1 MCVAVCVGLSGLVA
15 PASALP
21 LYGCCRLPHLSTT
34 SIPRFIY
41 DRFQAPLSPGL
52 LRLPPLGGFG
62 GGGFERSPAAADF
75 GLDLASVAA
84 VSPGV
89 GVLPPPVPM
98 LLRPTP
104 HYAVTGG
111 SAGAPADMAATLDA
125 NKAAGGG
132 GSGWMLAK
140 SLSIAELRL
149 RAQQYAAVLG
159 TR

>member
-1 MCVAVCVGLSGLVA
+1 
-15 PASALP
+15 
-21 LYGCCRLPHLSTT
+21 LSTT

-52 LRLPPLGGFG
+52 LRLPPLSGFG

-111 SAGAPADMAATLDA
+111 SAGAPADMAA
-125 NKAAGGG
+125 AGGG

>member
-1 MCVAVCVGLSGLVA
+1 
-15 PASALP
+15 
-21 LYGCCRLPHLSTT
+21 LSTT

-111 SAGAPADMAATLDA
+111 SAGAPADMAA
-125 NKAAGGG
+125 AGGG

>member
-1 MCVAVCVGLSGLVA
+1 
-15 PASALP
+15 
-21 LYGCCRLPHLSTT
+21 LSTT

-75 GLDLASVAA
+75 GLDLPSVAA

-111 SAGAPADMAATLDA
+111 SAGAPADMAA
-125 NKAAGGG
+125 AGGG

>member
-1 MCVAVCVGLSGLVA
+1 
-15 PASALP
+15 
-21 LYGCCRLPHLSTT
+21 LSTT

-111 SAGAPADMAATLDA
+111 SASAPADMA
-125 NKAAGGG
+125 AAGGG